1 MFWQLVDFR
10 SRFTASHTSGV
21 AAVAGFLAPLAGI
34 GGSAARRVAVAAG
47 LHDLGKLA
55 VPSEILEKE
64 RPLAQEERTALRDHP
79 AYGWRILERVQGMEE
94 INRWANLHHELLD
107 GSGYPFGLSAGEI
120 PHESRLVAVAD
131 VFTALTEERPYRRG
145 MSPREA
151 VGILGDMADEGA
163 LDHELVGVVGRNR
176 EGAAFVRR
184 RAQERASEHYLEFL
198 GQAPEALSQHSAA

>member
-1 MFWQLVDFR
+1 
-10 SRFTASHTSGV
+10 
-21 AAVAGFLAPLAGI
+21 
-34 GGSAARRVAVAAG
+34 
-47 LHDLGKLA
+47 
-55 VPSEILEKE
+55 
-64 RPLAQEERTALRDHP
+64 
-79 AYGWRILERVQGMEE
+79 MEE
-94 INRWANLHHELLD
+94 INRWANLHHERLD

-184 RAQERASEHYLEFL
+184 RAQEHASEHYLEFL
-198 GQAPEALSQHSAA
+198 GQAPESLSQHSAA